1 MSDAKRV
8 YMVVGELVGE
18 DDKHLGVLVDELFLT
33 QRKLEFGERKDLSD
47 EELRKFLIEHGSET
61 LDFVEGALRV
71 RMSELP
77 KVMLDSRGYYRCR
90 KRGVQQFIWD
100 SAGILY
106 YINDSGDFCTVSI
119 KVEEPMRKVLNA
131 PCRFVEGFPRVGK
144 FIKTLRESKKQS
156 NARVGERS
164 RSKLTGSDCSLKEQR
179 VIDGKLEL
187 VVTGFSADGNGVCKV
202 DSAVT
207 RVEVYWGSLV
217 YGNVRVLDLSACK
230 ELREVTIRATASSGD
245 SKVTDSFALVLPE
258 IETGVPVSL
267 AVNTKRVDFR
277 LAASARFKSL
287 ELSNCEVLGLDRV
300 QSKYIEFG
308 SFSHCTGLK
317 RIQLKG
323 TAGRNGAYINDCD
336 TEELSIEGWSGY
348 GSGVS
353 QIRNC
358 GKLKTAVLNYES
370 LNLADLLRI
379 IRDCRSLERVY
390 IRLGFL
396 VGVGE
401 FYEKYKDALALMN
414 FGSSKLR
421 SVRIDIRDGIRLK
434 DSLCVMYDSKVE
446 FSSNSKEL
454 ESHFKAVNLSTEMR
468 DFATLLGYF
477 PLRVIDDKLTCCIE
491 VQRGDW
497 IRLQEA
503 EGNSVYSRETLILP
517 DKIERVV
524 WLSEFYGTKDSGVA
538 LKKLV
543 VSHPVE
549 ISKAVYESIGEIE
562 GKENLRI
569 VG

>member
-18 DDKHLGVLVDELFLT
+18 DDKHLGVCVDEMILT
-33 QRKLEFGERKDLSD
+33 QRKLEFEERKDLSD
-47 EELRKFLIEHGSET
+47 EEFRKFLIEHGSDT
-61 LDFVEGALRV
+61 LDFSDGALRV
-71 RMSELP
+71 RLSELP
-77 KVMLDSRGYYRCR
+77 KVEINSSGYYRCR

-106 YINDSGDFCTVSI
+106 YINDSGDFCTVTI
-119 KVEEPMRKVLNA
+119 KVEEAMRKVLNA
-131 PCRFVEGFPRVGK
+131 SYRFVEDFPRVGK

-179 VIDGKLEL
+179 AVDGKLEL

-207 RVEVYWGSLV
+207 RVDVHWGDIV

-230 ELREVTIRATASSGD
+230 GLREVWVQANSTGRD
-245 SKVTDSFALVLPE
+245 SKVTESFALILPKV
-258 IETGVPVSL
+258 ETGVSVSL
-267 AVNTKRVDFR
+267 AANTKRADFR
-277 LAASARFKSL
+277 LAESARFKSL
-287 ELSNCEVLGLDRV
+287 ELSNCEVLGLDGER
-300 QSKYIEFG
+300 SIGYG
-308 SFSHCTGLK
+308 SFLHCTGLK
-317 RIQLKG
+317 SLRLKSV
-323 TAGRNGAYINDCD
+323 AGSNGVYLNDCD
-336 TEELSIEGWSGY
+336 TEEVALKGWSG
-348 GSGVS
+348 VKT
-353 QIRNC
+353 IRNC
-358 GKLKTAVLNYES
+358 RKLKSVVLMFES
-370 LNLADLLRI
+370 IDIQDLLSI
-379 IRDCRSLERVY
+379 IKDCRNLERAY
-390 IRLGFL
+390 LHIGYLIGE
-396 VGVGE
+396 GE
-401 FYEKYKDALALMN
+401 FYNRYKDALAILN
-414 FGSSKLR
+414 FGSSKLK
-421 SVRIDIRDGIRLK
+421 SVRVDIRDGIRLK

-491 VQRGDW
+491 VKRGDW

-503 EGNSVYSRETLILP
+503 EGNSVYNSETLIIP
-517 DKIERVV
+517 DKIER
-524 WLSEFYGTKDSGVA
+524 LAGFSEFYGVRDSGVA

-543 VSHPVE
+543 VRHPVE
-549 ISKAVYESIGEIE
+549 ISKELVESIGEIE

>member
-18 DDKHLGVLVDELFLT
+18 DDKHLGVCVDEMILT
-33 QRKLEFGERKDLSD
+33 QRKLEIVERKDLSD
-47 EELRKFLIEHGSET
+47 EEFRKFLIEYGSEM
-61 LDFVEGALRV
+61 LDFSDGALRV
-71 RMSELP
+71 RLSELP
-77 KVMLDSRGYYRCR
+77 KVMFDSRGYYRCR

-106 YINDSGDFCTVSI
+106 YINDSGDFCTVTI

-156 NARVGERS
+156 NAKVGERS

-179 VIDGKLEL
+179 AVDGKLEL
-187 VVTGFSADGNGVCKV
+187 VVSGFSESRNGVCKV

-207 RVEVYWGSLV
+207 RVDVHWGDIV
-217 YGNVRVLDLSACK
+217 YGNVRVLDLSACAG
-230 ELREVTIRATASSGD
+230 LYEVKVQANATGRD
-245 SKVTDSFALVLPE
+245 SKVTESFALVLPKV
-258 IETGVPVSL
+258 ETGVSVSL
-267 AVNTKRVDFR
+267 AANTKRADFR
-277 LAASARFKSL
+277 LAESARFKSL
-287 ELSNCEVLGLDRV
+287 ELSNCEVLGIDGER
-300 QSKYIEFG
+300 SIGWYG
-308 SFSHCTGLK
+308 SFLHCTGLK
-317 RIQLKG
+317 SLRLG
-323 TAGRNGAYINDCD
+323 SVTGGNGVYLNDCD
-336 TEELSIEGWSGY
+336 TEEVALKGWSG
-348 GSGVS
+348 VKE
-353 QIRNC
+353 IRNC
-358 GKLKTAVLNYES
+358 TKLKRAVIMCES
-370 LNLADLLRI
+370 VNIEELLSI
-379 IRDCRSLERVY
+379 IKDCRSLERVY
-390 IRLGFL
+390 LHIGYLIGE
-396 VGVGE
+396 GE
-401 FYEKYKDALALMN
+401 FYNRYKDALAILN
-414 FGSSKLR
+414 FGSSKLK
-421 SVRIDIRDGIRLK
+421 SVRVDIRDGIRLK

-491 VQRGDW
+491 VKRGDW

-503 EGNSVYSRETLILP
+503 EGNSVYNSETLIIP
-517 DKIERVV
+517 DKIER
-524 WLSEFYGTKDSGVA
+524 LAGFSEFYGTKDSGVA

-543 VSHPVE
+543 VRHPVE

>member
-18 DDKHLGVLVDELFLT
+18 DDKHLGVCVDEMILT

-61 LDFVEGALRV
+61 LDFSDGALRV

-106 YINDSGDFCTVSI
+106 YINDSGTSALFQLRSRRRL
-119 KVEEPMRKVLNA
+119 RKVLNA
-131 PCRFVEGFPRVGK
+131 PYRFVEGFPRVGK
-144 FIKTLRESKKQS
+144 FIKALREREKQS
-156 NARVGERS
+156 SARVGERS

-179 VIDGKLEL
+179 AVDGKLEL
-187 VVTGFSADGNGVCKV
+187 VVNGFSESRNGVCKV

-207 RVEVYWGSLV
+207 RVDVHWGDIV
-217 YGNVRVLDLSACK
+217 YGNVRVLDLSACTG
-230 ELREVTIRATASSGD
+230 LHEVTVQANVTGRD
-245 SKVTDSFALVLPE
+245 SKVTESFALVLPKV
-258 IETGVPVSL
+258 ETGVSVSL
-267 AVNTKRVDFR
+267 AANTKRADFR
-277 LAASARFKSL
+277 LAESARFKSL
-287 ELSNCEVLGLDRV
+287 ELSNCEVLGIDGEL
-300 QSKYIEFG
+300 SIGYG
-308 SFSHCTGLK
+308 SFLHCTGLK
-317 RIQLKG
+317 SLRLKSV
-323 TAGRNGAYINDCD
+323 AGSNGVYLNDCD
-336 TEELSIEGWSGY
+336 TEEVMLKGWG
-348 GSGVS
+348 GVKT
-353 QIRNC
+353 IRNC
-358 GKLKTAVLNYES
+358 KKLKTVVIMCES
-370 LNLADLLRI
+370 IDVSDLLNLVK
-379 IRDCRSLERVY
+379 DCRNLERVY
-390 IRLGFL
+390 LHIGYLIGE
-396 VGVGE
+396 GE
-401 FYEKYKDALALMN
+401 FYNRYKDALSLIN

-421 SVRIDIRDGIRLK
+421 SVRIDIRDGIRIK
-434 DSLCVMYDSKVE
+434 DSFCVMYDSKIE

-491 VQRGDW
+491 VKRGDW

-503 EGNSVYSRETLILP
+503 GGNSVYSRETLMLP

-524 WLSEFYGTKDSGVA
+524 GLSEFYGSKDSGVA

-543 VSHPVE
+543 VRHPVE

>member
-1 MSDAKRV
+1 MANAKRV
-8 YMVVGELVGE
+8 YVVVGELVGE
-18 DDKHLGVLVDELFLT
+18 DDKHLGVLVDEMLLT
-33 QRKLEFGERKDLSD
+33 QRKLEFEERKDLSD
-47 EELRKFLIEHGSET
+47 EEFRKFLIEHGSET

-71 RMSELP
+71 RLSELP

-90 KRGVQQFIWD
+90 KEGVQQFIWD
-100 SAGILY
+100 ANGVLY
-106 YINDSGDFCTVSI
+106 CINETGDFCTVTI
-119 KVEEPMRKVLNA
+119 KSEDAMRKVLNA
-131 PCRFVEGFPRVGK
+131 PYRFVEGFPREGK
-144 FIKTLRESKKQS
+144 FIKALRERGKRAST
-156 NARVGERS
+156 GELERS
-164 RSKLTGSDCSLKEQR
+164 RGKLTGGDCSIKEQR
-179 VIDGKLEL
+179 VIDGNLEL

-287 ELSNCEVLGLDRV
+287 ELSHCEVLGLDRV

-379 IRDCRSLERVY
+379 IRDCRSLERAY

-401 FYEKYKDALALMN
+401 FYEKYKDALALLN
-414 FGSSKLR
+414 FGSSKLK
-421 SVRIDIRDGIRLK
+421 SVRIEVRDGIKLPE
-434 DSLCVMYDSKVE
+434 SVCVMYDSRVA
-446 FSSNSKEL
+446 FNSERGEILK
-454 ESHFKAVNLSTEMR
+454 HFKPVNLSDEMR
-468 DFATLLGYF
+468 DFVTLSEYF
-477 PLRVIDDKLTCCIE
+477 PLRVIDNKLTCCIE
-491 VQRGDW
+491 AKLGEW
-497 IRLQEA
+497 ISLTGVY
-503 EGNSVYSRETLILP
+503 GNSVYNKETLIIP
-517 DKIERVV
+517 DKIERLVG
-524 WLSEFYGTKDSGVA
+524 LSEFYGTHDIGRA
-538 LKKLV
+538 LKRLV
-543 VSHPVE
+543 IRHPVE
-549 ISKAVYESIGEIE
+549 ISKELVESIREIE

>member
-18 DDKHLGVLVDELFLT
+18 DDKHLGVCVDEMILT
-33 QRKLEFGERKDLSD
+33 QRKLEFSERKDLSD
-47 EELRKFLIEHGSET
+47 EEFRKFLIEHGSET

-100 SAGILY
+100 SAGVLY
-106 YINDSGDFCTVSI
+106 YINDSGDFCTVTI
-119 KVEEPMRKVLNA
+119 KVEESMRKVLNA
-131 PCRFVEGFPRVGK
+131 PYRFVEGFPRVGK

-179 VIDGKLEL
+179 AVDGKLEL
-187 VVTGFSADGNGVCKV
+187 VVNGFSESSNGVCKV

-207 RVEVYWGSLV
+207 MVDVHWGDIV

-230 ELREVTIRATASSGD
+230 GLREVWVQANSTGRD
-245 SKVTDSFALVLPE
+245 SKVTDSFALVLPKV
-258 IETGVPVSL
+258 ETGVYVYL
-267 AVNTKRVDFR
+267 AANTKRADFR
-277 LAASARFKSL
+277 LAESARFKSL
-287 ELSNCEVLGLDRV
+287 ELSNCEVLGIDGEL
-300 QSKYIEFG
+300 SIGYG
-308 SFSHCTGLK
+308 SFLHCTGLK
-317 RIQLKG
+317 SLRLKSV
-323 TAGRNGAYINDCD
+323 AGSNGVYLNDCD
-336 TEELSIEGWSGY
+336 TEEVALKGWSG
-348 GSGVS
+348 VKT
-353 QIRNC
+353 IRNC
-358 GKLKTAVLNYES
+358 RKLKSVVLMFES
-370 LNLADLLRI
+370 IDIQDLLSI
-379 IRDCRSLERVY
+379 IKDCRSLERVSLHIGY
-390 IRLGFL
+390 LIGE
-396 VGVGE
+396 GE
-401 FYEKYKDALALMN
+401 FYKRYKDALAILN
-414 FGSSKLR
+414 FGSSKLK

-477 PLRVIDDKLTCCIE
+477 PLRVINDKLTCCVE

-497 IRLQEA
+497 IRLQES
-503 EGNSVYSRETLILP
+503 EGNSVYSRETLIIP
-517 DKIERVV
+517 DKIER
-524 WLSEFYGTKDSGVA
+524 LAGFSEFYGVRDSGVA

-543 VSHPVE
+543 VRHPVE
-549 ISKAVYESIGEIE
+549 VSQSVYESIGEIE

>member
-18 DDKHLGVLVDELFLT
+18 DDKHLGVCVDEMILT
-33 QRKLEFGERKDLSD
+33 QRKLEFGEREDLSD

-100 SAGILY
+100 ASGVLY
-106 YINDSGDFCTVSI
+106 YINDSGDFCTVTI
-119 KVEEPMRKVLNA
+119 KVEEAMRKVLNA
-131 PCRFVEGFPRVGK
+131 PYRFVEGFPRVGK
-144 FIKTLRESKKQS
+144 FIKALRESKKQS

-179 VIDGKLEL
+179 AVDGKLEL
-187 VVTGFSADGNGVCKV
+187 VVNGFSESSNGVCKV

-207 RVEVYWGSLV
+207 MVDVHWGDIV

-230 ELREVTIRATASSGD
+230 GLREVWVQANSTGRD
-245 SKVTDSFALVLPE
+245 SKVTDSFALVLPKV
-258 IETGVPVSL
+258 ETGVYVYL
-267 AVNTKRVDFR
+267 AANTKRADFR
-277 LAASARFKSL
+277 LAESARFKSL
-287 ELSNCEVLGLDRV
+287 ELSNCEVLGIDGEL
-300 QSKYIEFG
+300 SIGYG
-308 SFSHCTGLK
+308 SFLHCTGLK
-317 RIQLKG
+317 SLRLKSV
-323 TAGRNGAYINDCD
+323 AGSNGVYLNDCD
-336 TEELSIEGWSGY
+336 TEEVMLKGWG
-348 GSGVS
+348 GVKT
-353 QIRNC
+353 IRNC
-358 GKLKTAVLNYES
+358 KKLKTVVIMCES
-370 LNLADLLRI
+370 IDVSDLLNLVK
-379 IRDCRSLERVY
+379 DCRNLERVY
-390 IRLGFL
+390 LHIGYLIGE
-396 VGVGE
+396 GE
-401 FYEKYKDALALMN
+401 FYNRYKDALAILN
-414 FGSSKLR
+414 FGSSKLK

-491 VQRGDW
+491 VKRGDW

-503 EGNSVYSRETLILP
+503 EGNSVYSREALILP

-524 WLSEFYGTKDSGVA
+524 GLSEFYGTKDSGVA

-549 ISKAVYESIGEIE
+549 ISKSVYESIGEIE

>member
-1 MSDAKRV
+1 MANTKRV
-8 YMVVGELVGE
+8 YAVVGELVGE

-47 EELRKFLIEHGSET
+47 EEFRKFLIEHGSET

-77 KVMLDSRGYYRCR
+77 KVEINSSGYYRCR

-106 YINDSGDFCTVSI
+106 YINDSGDFCTVTI
-119 KVEEPMRKVLNA
+119 KVEEAMRKVLNA
-131 PCRFVEGFPRVGK
+131 PYRFVEGFPRVGK
-144 FIKTLRESKKQS
+144 FIKALRESKKQS
-156 NARVGERS
+156 SAKVGERG

-179 VIDGKLEL
+179 AVDGKLEL
-187 VVTGFSADGNGVCKV
+187 VVNGFSESRNGVCKV

-207 RVEVYWGSLV
+207 MVDVHWGDIV

-230 ELREVTIRATASSGD
+230 GLREVWVQANSTGRD
-245 SKVTDSFALVLPE
+245 SKVTDSFALVLPKV
-258 IETGVPVSL
+258 ETGVSVSL
-267 AVNTKRVDFR
+267 AANTKRADFR
-277 LAASARFKSL
+277 LAESARFKSL
-287 ELSNCEVLGLDRV
+287 ELSNCEVIGLDGER
-300 QSKYIEFG
+300 SIGYG
-308 SFSHCTGLK
+308 SFLHCTGLK
-317 RIQLKG
+317 ILRLG
-323 TAGRNGAYINDCD
+323 SVTGGNGVYLNDCD
-336 TEELSIEGWSGY
+336 TEEVMLKGWSG
-348 GSGVS
+348 VKE
-353 QIRNC
+353 IRNC
-358 GKLKTAVLNYES
+358 TKLKRAVIMCES
-370 LNLADLLRI
+370 VNIEELLSI
-379 IRDCRSLERVY
+379 IKDCRNLDRVY
-390 IRLGFL
+390 LHIGYLIGA
-396 VGVGE
+396 GE
-401 FYEKYKDALALMN
+401 FYNRYKDALALIN

-434 DSLCVMYDSKVE
+434 DSFCVMYDSKVE

-491 VQRGDW
+491 VKRGDW

-503 EGNSVYSRETLILP
+503 EGNSVYSRETLMLP

-524 WLSEFYGTKDSGVA
+524 GLSEFYGANDSGVA

-543 VSHPVE
+543 VRHPVE
-549 ISKAVYESIGEIE
+549 ISKELVESIGEIE